1 MVEPSFTQIGPL
13 SLSKQEGSLFHWS
26 KSLFAT
32 GSRGSQPLE
41 IPASL
46 IGGSAKTGR
55 LRQLLKLAYF
65 VRPWRSV
72 CDAAF
77 PPPMRWRV
85 KSLDRSSAVGDAV
98 ASQDKPV
105 GRCGPAHRGYCAE
118 HSKIRTA
125 KKWASHVRN
134 DGQPGNKHVLPSIRL
149 AAFPILLFL
158 TVTLLL
164 EPSIPR
170 FRGDF
175 RPLKIIPILNLCF
188 CDAGELA
195 MEHDETGCQAREGP
209 ILCINNC
216 GFFGSAATMN
226 LCSKCHKD
234 MILKQEQAKMAAS
247 SIDSLVNG
255 NGNGNGSGSGR
266 GKEPVV
272 SGKAVVAVGSME
284 LKVISAQSSDALGSN
299 EAGET
304 KAKEGPNRCGTCRK
318 RVGLTGFNCRC
329 GNLFCAVHRYSDK
342 HDCQFDYR
350 KAAQDAIAKAN
361 PVIKAEK
368 LDKI

>member
-1 MVEPSFTQIGPL
+1 
-13 SLSKQEGSLFHWS
+13 
-26 KSLFAT
+26 
-32 GSRGSQPLE
+32 
-41 IPASL
+41 
-46 IGGSAKTGR
+46 
-55 LRQLLKLAYF
+55 
-65 VRPWRSV
+65 
-72 CDAAF
+72 
-77 PPPMRWRV
+77 
-85 KSLDRSSAVGDAV
+85 
-98 ASQDKPV
+98 
-105 GRCGPAHRGYCAE
+105 
-118 HSKIRTA
+118 
-125 KKWASHVRN
+125 
-134 DGQPGNKHVLPSIRL
+134 
-149 AAFPILLFL
+149 
-158 TVTLLL
+158 
-164 EPSIPR
+164 
-170 FRGDF
+170 
-175 RPLKIIPILNLCF
+175 
-188 CDAGELA
+188 
-195 MEHDETGCQAREGP
+195 
-209 ILCINNC
+209 
-216 GFFGSAATMN
+216 MN

-247 SIDSLVNG
+247 SIDSLV